1 MSRVGKKLIPIDQN
15 VKVQLNDNQVSV
27 TGPNGS
33 LTTTLLNFV
42 SLKIDNN
49 TLEVT
54 VENEKDKFQKANWG
68 TARAIISNMVTGVSK
83 GFTKEMELNGVG
95 FKMDITGNILTLN
108 IGFSHPVKITIPT
121 PIKLTITK
129 NLLSGSSYDKQ
140 LLNNFFGNIHEMKPC
155 DPYKQK
161 GFKFPNR
168 FYVKKVGKKGGK
180 AK

>member
-15 VKVQLNDNQVSV
+15 VKVELNDNQVAVS
-27 TGPNGS
+27 GPNGS

-42 SLKIDNN
+42 SVKIDNN

-68 TARAIISNMVTGVSK
+68 TARAIIANMVTGVSK

-95 FKMDITGNILTLN
+95 FKMDITGNTLTLN
-108 IGFSHPVKITIPT
+108 IGFSHPVKITIPS
-121 PIKLTITK
+121 PIKLSITK
-129 NLLSGSSYDKQ
+129 NVLSGSSYDKQ

>member
-15 VKVQLNDNQVSV
+15 VKFEINDNQVSI

-33 LTTTLLNFV
+33 LTTKLLSFISV
-42 SLKIDNN
+42 KINN
-49 TLEVT
+49 DTLEVT

-83 GFTKEMELNGVG
+83 GFSKEMELNGVG
-95 FKMDITGNILTLN
+95 FKMDITGSVLTLN
-108 IGFSHPVKITIPT
+108 IGFSHPVKITIPE

-129 NLLSGSSYDKQ
+129 NLLSGTSFDKQ

>member
-15 VKVQLNDNQVSV
+15 VKVELNDNRVVVS
-27 TGPNGS
+27 GPNGT
-33 LTTTLLNFV
+33 LTTTILDFV
-42 SLKIDNN
+42 SVKIEDNN
-49 TLEVT
+49 ISVSVIKES
-54 VENEKDKFQKANWG
+54 DKFQKANWG
-68 TARAIISNMVTGVSK
+68 TARAIIANMVTGVSK
-83 GFTKEMELNGVG
+83 GFAKEMGLNGVG
-95 FKMDITGNILTLN
+95 FKMDVTGDILTLN
-108 IGFSHPVKITIPT
+108 IGFSHPVKIKVPKE
-121 PIKLTITK
+121 IKLTITK
-129 NLLSGSSYDKQ
+129 NVLSGTSFDKQ

>member
-15 VKVQLNDNQVSV
+15 VKFEINDNQVSI

-33 LTTTLLNFV
+33 LTTKLLSFISV
-42 SLKIDNN
+42 KIDNS

-68 TARAIISNMVTGVSK
+68 TARAIIANMVTGVSK
-83 GFTKEMELNGVG
+83 GFSKEMELNGVG

-108 IGFSHPVKITIPT
+108 IGFSHPVKITIPES
-121 PIKLTITK
+121 IKLSITK
-129 NLLSGSSYDKQ
+129 NLLSGTSFDKQ

>member
-15 VKVQLNDNQVSV
+15 VKVELNDNRVVV
-27 TGPNGS
+27 TGPKG
-33 LTTTLLNFV
+33 TLNATFLPFLSIKQDAAN
-42 SLKIDNN
+42 I
-49 TLEVT
+49 EVC

-68 TARAIISNMVTGVSK
+68 TARAILSNMITGVST

-95 FKMDITGNILTLN
+95 FKMDITGDILTLN
-108 IGFSHPVKITIPT
+108 IGFSHPVKIKVPEA
-121 PIKLTITK
+121 IKITITK
-129 NLLSGSSYDKQ
+129 NLLAGASYDKQ

-155 DPYKQK
+155 DPYKHK
-161 GFKFPNR
+161 GFKFPGR

>member
-15 VKVQLNDNQVSV
+15 VKVELNDNQVSV
-27 TGPNGS
+27 SGPNGS
-33 LTTTLLNFV
+33 LTSTILSFV
-42 SLKIDNN
+42 SVKIDNN

-68 TARAIISNMVTGVSK
+68 TARAIIANMVTGVSK

-108 IGFSHPVKITIPT
+108 IGFSHPVKITIPEA
-121 PIKLTITK
+121 IKLAITK

>member
-15 VKVQLNDNQVSV
+15 VKVELNDNRVAVS
-27 TGPNGS
+27 GPNGS
-33 LTTTLLNFV
+33 LTTTLLSFI
-42 SLKIDNN
+42 SIKIDNN

-54 VENEKDKFQKANWG
+54 VQNEKDKFQKANWG
-68 TARAIISNMVTGVSK
+68 TARAIIANMITGVSK
-83 GFTKEMELNGVG
+83 GFSKEMELNGVG
-95 FKMDITGNILTLN
+95 FKMDISGNTLTLN
-108 IGFSHPVKITIPT
+108 IGFSHPVKITIPEA
-121 PIKLTITK
+121 INLSVTK
-129 NLLSGSSYDKQ
+129 NLLSGTSHDKQ